1 VLALAPMARLA
12 ARRLPL
18 PPNDPAP
25 IVAGASRPGTTAMR
39 SLPVGLPA
47 RVMIAGAQDVYP
59 YAVAAFG
66 EFGAQAFMD
75 LLLSPNNLALY
86 AGSPSAADFLYPY
99 HYSALEPIL
108 DAASPDD
115 LQRGAIPLAA
125 ALIRLAGQPGLDSPA
140 VSKAA
145 PAAFAVLDR
154 TRASGGCDGQL
165 DLLLLVAADD
175 VTTTGILADEQRRAV
190 SACPNEPTPDWIVGQ
205 AQMRNLTLMFTP
217 RPSSTDDKTRGGSR
231 RPSPPSRNLP
241 GGFPGTPRR

>member
-1 VLALAPMARLA
+1 MTTVDPIADPPVGSGSALDGSSEGLGTEAQADLWNRPYRRRGRTSLLSVLVLLGLALVLALAPMARLA

-99 HYSALEPIL
+99 HYSAL
-108 DAASPDD
+108 
-115 LQRGAIPLAA
+115 
-125 ALIRLAGQPGLDSPA
+125 
-140 VSKAA
+140 
-145 PAAFAVLDR
+145 
-154 TRASGGCDGQL
+154 
-165 DLLLLVAADD
+165 
-175 VTTTGILADEQRRAV
+175 
-190 SACPNEPTPDWIVGQ
+190 
-205 AQMRNLTLMFTP
+205 
-217 RPSSTDDKTRGGSR
+217 
-231 RPSPPSRNLP
+231 
-241 GGFPGTPRR
+241 